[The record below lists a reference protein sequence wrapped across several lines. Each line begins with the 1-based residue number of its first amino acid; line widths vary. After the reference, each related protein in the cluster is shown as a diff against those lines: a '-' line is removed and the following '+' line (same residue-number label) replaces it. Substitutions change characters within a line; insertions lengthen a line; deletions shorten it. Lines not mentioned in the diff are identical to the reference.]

1 MNSRPPAWTRT
12 RARIHKIR
20 EEKKGTTYEAWRLT
34 WYADG
39 KRLRKR
45 FPTRSAAESQ
55 AAFLNAAAVS
65 TESFRLLVTP
75 EQAASVA
82 RAEQL
87 LKPIGVPLEVAV
99 ADYASARGKVGSV
112 SMDQLADHWKQTR
125 QVGQSKLIPVAVKE
139 FLLDKAQDGASDRH
153 VESLTHYLE
162 AFSKTLTGPCES
174 LNSTVIDSYL
184 RDRQKERE
192 WSGLTR
198 NHHRAAISNFTE
210 WAKQRGYL
218 PRQWVE
224 MEFVPQAR
232 RETSAILIFTPED
245 AVKLLGEASGEQLVL
260 LAVGMFSGIRPSEI
274 CRMTW
279 ADIDWERQ
287 EIHVGHQKLRTAGH
301 RIVPL
306 LPRLRS
312 ILEPLKRTAA
322 RRLFP
327 FGHSWA
333 AHEVVK
339 IARAAGVEWI
349 ADGPRHSF
357 VSYRLAM
364 LGDIA
369 RVSEETGTSAG
380 TLRKHYRRP
389 VSQRCAEQW
398 FETGPK

>member
-1 MNSRPPAWTRT
+1 MTANPPRWKRT

-20 EEKKGTTYEAWRLT
+20 EEKNGTTYEAWRLT
-34 WYADG
+34 WYVEG
-39 KRLRKR
+39 KRQRKR
-45 FPTRSAAESQ
+45 YPTRSSAEAQ
-55 AAFLNAAAVS
+55 AALLNAAEAS

-87 LKPIGVPLEVAV
+87 LKPIGVSLEVAV
-99 ADYASARGKVGSV
+99 ADYAAAREKVGSV
-112 SMDQLADHWKQTR
+112 SMDQLADHWKHAR
-125 QVGQSKLIPVAVKE
+125 LVGKSKPIPDAVRE
-139 FLLDKAQDGASDRH
+139 FLLDKAQDGAGERH
-153 VESLTHYLE
+153 VDSLTHYLK
-162 AFSKTLTGPCES
+162 AFAKKLTGPCDA
-174 LNSTVIDSYL
+174 LNSNSIDSYL
-184 RDRQKERE
+184 RDQQAERE

-218 PRQWVE
+218 PRQWAE

-232 RETSAILIFTPED
+232 HERSAVEIFTPED
-245 AVKLLGEASGEQLVL
+245 AEKLLAASEKEQTVL
-260 LAVGMFSGIRPSEI
+260 LAVGMFAGVRPSEI

-287 EIHVGHQKLRTAGH
+287 ELHVGRQKVRTAGH

-306 LPRLRS
+306 LPRLS
-312 ILEPLKRTAA
+312 AILSGKKRKPSKP
-322 RRLFP
+322 LFP

-339 IARAAGVEWI
+339 IAKAAGVKWI
-349 ADGPRHSF
+349 PDGPRHSF
-357 VSYRLAM
+357 VSYRLAIV
-364 LGDIA
+364 GDIA
-369 RVSEETGTSAG
+369 RVSEETGTSAA

-389 VSQRCAEQW
+389 VSQRRAEQW
-398 FETGPK
+398 FESGPK